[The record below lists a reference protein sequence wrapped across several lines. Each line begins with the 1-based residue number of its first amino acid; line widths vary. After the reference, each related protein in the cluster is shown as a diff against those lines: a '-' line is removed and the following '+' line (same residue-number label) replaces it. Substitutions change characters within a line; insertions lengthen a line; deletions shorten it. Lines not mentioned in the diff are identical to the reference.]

1 MTISRRDLVWLGAGL
16 AAGSGA
22 LAWWRRPPGI
32 AKSTPLVGP
41 SPTQQR
47 YGHAAMPP
55 DGMGPLSLD
64 GVTNPPPP
72 DVRSAPTTRTYA
84 MDVVEH
90 RAPVSVEHS
99 VDAWTF
105 NGSMPGPVLR
115 ATEGDL
121 IEVRLQNRTT
131 RAHNLHFHGR
141 HEVDADG
148 WEPVPP
154 GGETTYRFTAGPFG
168 VHPYHCDFTPI
179 EDHIGSGLYG
189 ILIVDPPRERPPARE
204 FALVLGGFD
213 TDGDGRPDL
222 FGWNGVAGF
231 FAKYPIKVTAG
242 ELVRVYLANMATT
255 EPMASFHLHAETFD
269 VYRSG
274 TTLRPQERTDLLT
287 LGPAERAILEFRL
300 TSRGRYMFHPHQTEM
315 AEHGAMGWFA
325 AT

>member
-1 MTISRRDLVWLGAGL
+1 
-16 AAGSGA
+16 
-22 LAWWRRPPGI
+22 
-32 AKSTPLVGP
+32 
-41 SPTQQR
+41 
-47 YGHAAMPP
+47 
-55 DGMGPLSLD
+55 MGPLSLD
-64 GVTNPPPP
+64 AVTIPPPA
-72 DVRSAPTTRTYA
+72 DIRPTPTKRVIA

-90 RAPVSVEHS
+90 RTQVSVERF

-115 ATEGDL
+115 ATEGDP
-121 IEVRLQNRTT
+121 IEITLRNRSG

-141 HEVDADG
+141 HQVEADG

-154 GGETTYRFTAGPFG
+154 GGEAVYRFTAGPFG
-168 VHPYHCDFTPI
+168 IHPYHCDFTPT

-189 ILIVDPPRERPPARE
+189 ILIVDPPGGRPPARE

-222 FGWNGVAGF
+222 YGWNGVAGF
-231 FAKYPIKVTAG
+231 FAKYPLKVTAG
-242 ELVRVYLANMATT
+242 ERVRVYLANMATS
-255 EPMASFHLHAETFD
+255 EPMASFHLHAETFE

-274 TTLRPQERTDLLT
+274 TTLVPQERTDLLT
-287 LGPAERAILEFRL
+287 LGPAERAIVEFRL
-300 TSRGRYMFHPHQTEM
+300 PSRGRYMFHPHQTQM

>member
-1 MTISRRDLVWLGAGL
+1 
-16 AAGSGA
+16 
-22 LAWWRRPPGI
+22 
-32 AKSTPLVGP
+32 
-41 SPTQQR
+41 
-47 YGHAAMPP
+47 
-55 DGMGPLSLD
+55 MGPLSLD
-64 GVTNPPPP
+64 QATNPPPP
-72 DVRSAPTTRTYA
+72 DARPGVTTRTIA
-84 MDVVEH
+84 MDVTEH
-90 RAPVSVEHS
+90 RSPISVEHT

-115 ATEGDL
+115 ANEGDQ
-121 IEVRLQNRTT
+121 IEITLRNRTT

-141 HEVDADG
+141 HEVESDG

-154 GGETTYRFTAGPFG
+154 GGETVYRFTAGPFG
-168 VHPYHCDFTPI
+168 VHPYHCDFTPV

-189 ILIVDPPRERPPARE
+189 LLIVDPRPARPAARE

-213 TDGDGRPDL
+213 TDGDGRPEL

-231 FAKYPIKVTAG
+231 FAKYPLKVQAG

-255 EPMASFHLHAETFD
+255 MPMASFHLHAETFD

-274 TTLRPQERTDLLT
+274 TTRTPQERTDLIT
-287 LGPAERAILEFRL
+287 LGPAERAIVEFRL
-300 TSRGRYMFHPHQTEM
+300 ASRGRYMFHPHQTEM